1 MDNNLHTDSGI
12 KIEIKKTAKI
22 SSVMSLIQEMGIV
35 ISNTDYVW
43 TNEMR
48 TAFNKAVK
56 RLGKQDISITS

>member
-12 KIEIKKTAKI
+12 KSEIKKAAKI
-22 SSVMSLIQEMGIV
+22 NSVKSLIQEMGIV

-56 RLGKQDISITS
+56 RLGKQDISLTS

>member
-12 KIEIKKTAKI
+12 KSGIKKVTKI
-22 SSVMSLIQEMGIV
+22 SSVKSLIEEMGIV
-35 ISNTDYVW
+35 ISNTNYVW

-56 RLGKQDISITS
+56 RLGKQDISLTS